1 MCDILNLAVCVKTT
15 PQHHRSQVYNPSSLV
30 AGLLNALIQRVR
42 PDEIASHGK
51 NGCLY
56 NFPQVQTI
64 ITIITLSP
72 LRESTSS
79 PKLRPEPL
87 TRTCQMSDIL
97 HSPYGLSVRRNG
109 SCLSTETDCGSTWSS
124 FHACC
129 PHGTVCLSGQ
139 DNVKCCPS
147 DADCS
152 KLIKNTHCA
161 NSTANVYKANMYFCC
176 ADGSS
181 AFMQK
186 NGYVGCTE
194 DISELDDSSTLLSI
208 RYNGM

>member
-1 MCDILNLAVCVKTT
+1 MAE
-15 PQHHRSQVYNPSSLV
+15 Q
-30 AGLLNALIQRVR
+30 LNALNQRVR
-42 PDEIASHGK
+42 PGEITSHGK
-51 NGCLY
+51 KWLFIQFPSGPDYY
-56 NFPQVQTI
+56 NPQPPFENLLPAQ
-64 ITIITLSP
+64 
-72 LRESTSS
+72 
-79 PKLRPEPL
+79 KLRPERL
-87 TRTCQMSDIL
+87 TRICPMSDIL

-109 SCLSTETDCGSTWSS
+109 SCLHTETDCGSTWSS

-129 PHGTVCLSGQ
+129 PHGTFCPSGQ

-152 KLIKNTHCA
+152 KSIENTHCA
-161 NSTANVYKANMYFCC
+161 NSTANVYKANLYFCC

-194 DISELDDSSTLLSI
+194 DVSELDGSSTLLSI
-208 RYNGM
+208 RYHGM